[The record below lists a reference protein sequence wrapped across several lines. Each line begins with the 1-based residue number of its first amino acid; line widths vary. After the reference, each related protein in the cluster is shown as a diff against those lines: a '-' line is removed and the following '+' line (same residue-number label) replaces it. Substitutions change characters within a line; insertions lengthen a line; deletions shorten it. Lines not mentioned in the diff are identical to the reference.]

1 MPELK
6 AGTRLKSTVCNTE
19 VIVVK
24 APAGDVAVTC
34 GGAPRALAA
43 DDIAEKGTPAADAAT
58 GTALGKRYVNV
69 DETLEILCTKAGD
82 GSLGLDGE
90 LLSLKEAKPLPASD

>member
-6 AGTRLKSTVCNTE
+6 AGARLKSAVCTTE

-24 APAGDVAVTC
+24 TPPGNVDVRC
-34 GGAPRALAA
+34 GGVPMVTAGETVEPG
-43 DDIAEKGTPAADAAT
+43 DPKPDAAG
-58 GTALGKRYVNV
+58 GTALGKRYGNS
-69 DETLEILCTKAGD
+69 DETLEILCTKAGQ
-82 GSLGLDGE
+82 GSLGLGDT

>member
-6 AGTRLKSTVCNTE
+6 AGARLKSAVCTTE

-24 APAGDVAVTC
+24 TPAGNVDVTC
-34 GGAPRALAA
+34 GGVPMV
-43 DDIAEKGTPAADAAT
+43 AAT
-58 GTALGKRYVNV
+58 ETVERGSPKPEAAGATALGKRYVSS
-69 DETLEILCTKAGD
+69 DETLEILCTKAGE
-82 GSLGLDGE
+82 GALGVGDT

>member
-6 AGTRLKSTVCNTE
+6 AGARLKSAVCTTE

-24 APAGDVAVTC
+24 TPAGNVDVTC
-34 GGAPRALAA
+34 GGVAMVAA
-43 DDIAEKGTPAADAAT
+43 TETVERGSPKPEAAT
-58 GTALGKRYVNV
+58 GTALGKRYVNS
-69 DETLEILCTKAGD
+69 DETLEILCTKAGE
-82 GSLGLDGE
+82 GALGIADT